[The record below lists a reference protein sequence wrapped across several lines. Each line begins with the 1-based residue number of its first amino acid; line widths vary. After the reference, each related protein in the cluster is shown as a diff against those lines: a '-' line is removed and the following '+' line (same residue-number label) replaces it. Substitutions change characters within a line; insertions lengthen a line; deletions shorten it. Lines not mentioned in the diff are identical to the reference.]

1 MVRGCS
7 SAYFRNETTG
17 RCQKKLKEC
26 KPGLTR
32 RNTAP
37 RRCVKSTTSPKA
49 TVPRKAKVPKA
60 SKTPKAK
67 APSGLAAKADA
78 LLVRYQV
85 LQDSGALIREDTEI
99 EPENEAAIKKEFRA
113 INKFLNDKN
122 LKSLSDEYIQA
133 LLAAAADY
141 DFVLYTYNDTDYDE
155 YGVFA
160 EMENRVN
167 GY

>member
-1 MVRGCS
+1 
-7 SAYFRNETTG
+7 
-17 RCQKKLKEC
+17 
-26 KPGLTR
+26 
-32 RNTAP
+32 
-37 RRCVKSTTSPKA
+37 
-49 TVPRKAKVPKA
+49 VPKA

-78 LLVRYQV
+78 LLVRHQV
-85 LQDSGALIREDTEI
+85 LQDSGALTRKDTEI